1 MTDVLANP
9 FSAPAGTASGWRLGS
24 GFLLRVAGQ
33 PVEAVQ
39 ALRTPAAVAWTEQVF
54 AAEAIRDTA
63 ADQLRQALEFE
74 LAARDSD
81 DPERV
86 AVINLRRDAFNGRR
100 PRPSTVT
107 RTEPL
112 LSAEARA
119 LTFQWIEAID
129 RVRALLELGVAVLGE
144 DLAGA
149 RGRAREL
156 LADDNLRSAVLLQSE
171 VLEKNMDRYLDPARK
186 LDKHGRQIERTLL
199 ELLYRAALKTSPFS
213 TLTSVGLGR
222 FTDTATRARPE
233 PASLEQ
239 RSTTRLN
246 IAVLARLS
254 AVILADPALRSGLRV
269 TLAPG
274 ASSDGETMRYVR
286 RRTAAGSDP
295 DAVVAIDNV
304 HENLFFLPAGR
315 ALDEVVAL
323 TRDARPCLDELS
335 RQLVA
340 ATPGRTGTEADQL
353 LSHLLRLGFL
363 LAPDLQID
371 LRSPDPSAVFVAALV
386 AQDHPVLQQLART
399 LQAAVS
405 LVDAYPGTPARA
417 RASLLGELRQQ
428 VHACFELVGASDQL
442 VPRTVIYEDTTITGD
457 GMEVDRG
464 LWERTLLPDLADLAD
479 LLPAFDLNVSRRLTA
494 KGFFRARYG
503 VGGSCEDVVRFCHE
517 FQRDFFEPYTRR
529 SLRRRQFDDN
539 NAFVPQE
546 NWFKLEDIVAL
557 DRAREAASLH
567 LRDLQAATAA
577 GAPAPGAAAPLPL
590 PVEEIRLGGDFV
602 DAVRRE
608 LPRSEQLA
616 QPWSFFVQLASGGD
630 QPGRLILNQ
639 AYAGLTLMF
648 SRFAH
653 HLDARNLISEILR
666 EYSPDGAV
674 LAELRGGYETTN
686 LNIHPAVTEY
696 EIVCPG
702 DASTRPKEEQIG
714 LEDLSLVHDAE
725 ADRVRLMSTRLGRE
739 VVPVYLGFLMPMAL
753 PEIQQILLCF
763 SPSGMA
769 QIDLWAGTGDPVPV
783 DGITS
788 YPRLVLG
795 DLVLQ
800 RRMWKLNTAAF
811 PFRDPRHSDAEHLL
825 RIQRWRIEH
834 DLPHRLFAQ
843 IDNAAAKSAVDDGA
857 APDAAP
863 EAGPDPGTGG
873 ERKAGRKPLPVDF
886 DSWMSLQLLEQ
897 LALGATSRIVLTE
910 AAPDQDEL
918 WLTDEHGRPHVS
930 ELLLELY
937 DTGRDPR

>member
-1 MTDVLANP
+1 MTDVLSNP
-9 FSAPAGTASGWRLGS
+9 YSPDTGTASGWRLGS

-33 PVEAVQ
+33 PAEAV
-39 ALRTPAAVAWTEQVF
+39 AVLRTPAAISWTEQVL
-54 AAEAIRDTA
+54 AAEAVRDA
-63 ADQLRQALEFE
+63 VANQVREALEAD
-74 LAARDSD
+74 LAARDPE

-86 AVINLRRDAFNGRR
+86 ALINLRRDAFNGRR
-100 PRPSTVT
+100 PRPATVSKA
-107 RTEPL
+107 EPL
-112 LSAEARA
+112 LPEQTQV
-119 LTFQWIEAID
+119 LTRQWVATID
-129 RVRALLELGVAVLGE
+129 RVRDLLDQGVAVLGD
-144 DLAGA
+144 DLAAA
-149 RGRAREL
+149 RARAREL
-156 LADDNLRSAVLLQSE
+156 LADDKLRSAVLLQSE
-171 VLEKNMDRYLDPARK
+171 VLEKNMDRYLDPTRK
-186 LDKHGRQIERTLL
+186 VDKHGRQVERTLL

-222 FTDTATRARPE
+222 FSDTATRPRPE
-233 PASLEQ
+233 PTSLEQ
-239 RSTTRLN
+239 RSTVRLN

-254 AVILADPALRSGLRV
+254 AVVLADSTLRSGLRV
-269 TLAPG
+269 ALAPG

-286 RRTAAGSDP
+286 RRTASGSDP

-304 HENLFFLPAGR
+304 HEDLFFLPGGP
-315 ALDEVVAL
+315 ALDDVVTL
-323 TRDARPCLDELS
+323 TREDRPTVTELS
-335 RQLVA
+335 RQIA
-340 ATPGRTGTEADQL
+340 AKAEGRSPEESDQL
-353 LSHLLRLGFL
+353 IGHLLRLGFL

-371 LRSPDPSAVFVAALV
+371 LRSSDPTKVLIVALL
-386 AQDHPVLQQLART
+386 AQDHPTLQQLAAS
-399 LQAAVS
+399 LQAAVD
-405 LVDAYPGTPARA
+405 LIDAYPGTPARG
-417 RASLLGELRQQ
+417 RAAVLRD
-428 VHACFELVGASDQL
+428 VRDHVRACFELLGASDQL

-457 GMEVDRG
+457 GMDVDRG

-494 KGFFRARYG
+494 KGFFKARYG
-503 VGGSCEDVVRFCHE
+503 IGGDCADVVRFCHE
-517 FQRDFFEPYTRR
+517 FQRDFFDPYTRR
-529 SLRRRQFDDN
+529 SMRRRQFDDD

-546 NWFKLEDIVAL
+546 NWFKLQDIVAV
-557 DRAREAASLH
+557 DKAREAASLH
-567 LRDLQAATAA
+567 LRDLRTAD
-577 GAPAPGAAAPLPL
+577 PSE
-590 PVEEIRLGGDFV
+590 VEEIRLGPDFV

-608 LPRSEQLA
+608 LPPGEQLA
-616 QPWSFFVQLASGGD
+616 QPWSFFVQLASGD
-630 QPGRLILNQ
+630 QEPGRLILNQ

-653 HLDARNLISEILR
+653 SLDTEGTRARDLISEVLR
-666 EYSPDGAV
+666 DYSPDGAV

-686 LNIHPAVTEY
+686 LNVHPAVTQY

-702 DASTRPKEEQIG
+702 DASTRPKDEQIA
-714 LEDLSLVHDAE
+714 LEDLFLVHDAV

-769 QIDLWAGTGDPVPV
+769 QIDLWAGTGDPIPV
-783 DGITS
+783 DGIQS

-800 RRMWKLNTAAF
+800 RRMWKLNTSVF

-825 RIQRWRIEH
+825 KVRRWRLDH
-834 DLPHRLFAQ
+834 GLPSRLFAQ

-857 APDAAP
+857 APDTPDAP
-863 EAGPDPGTGG
+863 ETPGA

-897 LALGATSRIVLTE
+897 LALGASARIVLTE
-910 AAPDQDEL
+910 ANPDTDEL
-918 WLTDEHGRPHVS
+918 WLTDEHGRPHVC

-937 DTGRDPR
+937 DTGRDSDDE

>member
-1 MTDVLANP
+1 MTDLLSSP
-9 FSAPAGTASGWRLGS
+9 FSTTAGTASGWRLGS

-33 PVEAVQ
+33 PAEAVA
-39 ALRTPAAVAWTEQVF
+39 ALRTPAAVDWTEQVL
-54 AAEAIRDTA
+54 AAEGTRDAIGD
-63 ADQLRQALEFE
+63 DLREALESE
-74 LAARDSD
+74 LAARGSE

-86 AVINLRRDAFNGRR
+86 ALINLRRDAFNGRR
-100 PRPSTVT
+100 PRPSTLT
-107 RTEPL
+107 RAEPL
-112 LSAEARA
+112 MPAETRA
-119 LTFQWIEAID
+119 LANQWIVAID
-129 RVRALLELGVAVLGE
+129 RVRDLLDQGLAVLGD
-144 DLAGA
+144 DLAAA
-149 RGRAREL
+149 RSRAREL

-186 LDKHGRQIERTLL
+186 LDKHGRQVERTLL

-222 FTDTATRARPE
+222 FSDTATRPRPE
-233 PASLEQ
+233 PVSLQ
-239 RSTTRLN
+239 QHSTTRLN

-254 AVILADPALRSGLRV
+254 AVILADPTLRSGLRV

-286 RRTAAGSDP
+286 RRTAAGTDP

-304 HENLFFLPAGR
+304 HENLFFLPSGP
-315 ALDEVVAL
+315 ALDDVVAL
-323 TRDARPCLDELS
+323 TRQARPTLAELS
-335 RQLVA
+335 RQLADA
-340 ATPGRTGTEADQL
+340 APERTIAEADQL
-353 LSHLLRLGFL
+353 VGHLLRLGFL

-371 LRSPDPSAVFVAALV
+371 LRSAHPTEIFVAALST
-386 AQDHPVLQQLART
+386 QDHPILQQLARS
-399 LQAAVS
+399 LQAAVV
-405 LVDAYPGTPARA
+405 LVDAYPGTPARG
-417 RASLLGELRQQ
+417 RASVLRELREQ
-428 VHACFELVGASDQL
+428 VRASFEVLGASDQL
-442 VPRTVIYEDTTITGD
+442 VPRTVIYEDTTITGE

-464 LWERTLLPDLADLAD
+464 VWERTMLPDLADLAD
-479 LLPAFDLNVSRRLTA
+479 ILPAFDLNVSRRLTA

-503 VGGSCEDVVRFCHE
+503 VGGRCEDVVRFCHE

-529 SLRRRQFDDN
+529 AMRRRQFDDD

-546 NWFKLEDIVAL
+546 NWFKLDDIVAV

-567 LRDLQAATAA
+567 LRDLRAADA
-577 GAPAPGAAAPLPL
+577 GL
-590 PVEEIRLGGDFV
+590 VEEIRLGPEFV

-608 LPRSEQLA
+608 LPGAAQLA
-616 QPWSFFVQLASGGD
+616 QPWSFFVQLAAGG
-630 QPGRLILNQ
+630 QAPGRLILNQ

-653 HLDARNLISEILR
+653 SIEGAGELITRILAD
-666 EYSPDGAV
+666 YWPDGAV

-686 LNIHPAVTEY
+686 LNIHPAVTQY

-702 DASTRPKEEQIG
+702 DASTRPPAEQIS
-714 LEDLSLVHDAE
+714 LEDLVLVHDE
-725 ADRVRLMSTRLGRE
+725 QADRVRLMSTRLGKE

-788 YPRLVLG
+788 YPRLALG

-800 RRMWKLNTAAF
+800 RRMWKLNTAVF
-811 PFRDPRHSDAEHLL
+811 PFRDPQHSDAEHLL
-825 RIQRWRIEH
+825 RLQRWRLEH
-834 DLPHRLFAQ
+834 GLPRRLFAQ

-857 APDAAP
+857 VPAAPD
-863 EAGPDPGTGG
+863 G

-886 DSWMSLQLLEQ
+886 DSWMSLQLFEQ
-897 LALGATSRIVLTE
+897 LALGASARIVLTE
-910 AAPDQDEL
+910 ANPDLDEL
-918 WLTDEHGRPHVS
+918 WLTDEHGRPHVT

-937 DTGRDPR
+937 DTGRDS

>member
-1 MTDVLANP
+1 MTDLLSNP
-9 FSAPAGTASGWRLGS
+9 FSTTAGTASGWRLGS

-33 PVEAVQ
+33 PAEAVA
-39 ALRTPAAVAWTEQVF
+39 ALRTPAAVAWTEQVL
-54 AAEAIRDTA
+54 AAEGTRDAIGDE
-63 ADQLRQALEFE
+63 LREALESA
-74 LAARDSD
+74 LAARGPE

-86 AVINLRRDAFNGRR
+86 ALINLRRDAFNGRR
-100 PRPSTVT
+100 PRPSTLT
-107 RTEPL
+107 RAEPL
-112 LSAEARA
+112 MPPETRA
-119 LTFQWIEAID
+119 LANQWIVAID
-129 RVRALLELGVAVLGE
+129 RVRDLLDHGLAVLGD
-144 DLAGA
+144 DLAAA
-149 RGRAREL
+149 RSRAREL

-186 LDKHGRQIERTLL
+186 LDKHGRQVERTLL

-222 FTDTATRARPE
+222 FSDTATRPRPE
-233 PASLEQ
+233 PVSLQQ

-286 RRTAAGSDP
+286 RRTAAGTDP

-304 HENLFFLPAGR
+304 HENLFFLPSGP
-315 ALDEVVAL
+315 ALDDVVAL
-323 TRDARPCLDELS
+323 TREARPTLEELS
-335 RQLVA
+335 RQLSDA
-340 ATPGRTGTEADQL
+340 APERTITEADQL
-353 LSHLLRLGFL
+353 VGHLLRLGFL

-371 LRSPDPSAVFVAALV
+371 LRSARPTEVSVAALST
-386 AQDHPVLQQLART
+386 QDHPILQQLARS
-399 LQAAVS
+399 LQAAVV
-405 LVDAYPGTPARA
+405 LVDAYPGTPARG
-417 RASLLGELRQQ
+417 RASVLRELREQ
-428 VHACFELVGASDQL
+428 VRASFEVLGASDQL
-442 VPRTVIYEDTTITGD
+442 VPRTVIYEDTTITGE

-464 LWERTLLPDLADLAD
+464 LWERTVLPDLADLAD
-479 LLPAFDLNVSRRLTA
+479 ILPAFDLNVSRRLTA

-503 VGGSCEDVVRFCHE
+503 VGGRCEDVVRFCHE

-529 SLRRRQFDDN
+529 AMRRRQFDDD

-546 NWFKLEDIVAL
+546 NWFKLDDIVAV

-567 LRDLQAATAA
+567 LRDLRAAD
-577 GAPAPGAAAPLPL
+577 PG
-590 PVEEIRLGGDFV
+590 PVEEIRLGPEFV

-608 LPRSEQLA
+608 LPGGAQLA
-616 QPWSFFVQLASGGD
+616 QPWSFFVQLAAGGEA
-630 QPGRLILNQ
+630 PGRLILNQ

-653 HLDARNLISEILR
+653 SIEGAGELITRILA

-686 LNIHPAVTEY
+686 LNIHPAVTQY

-702 DASTRPKEEQIG
+702 DASTRPADEQVS
-714 LEDLSLVHDAE
+714 LEDLVLVHDEE

-739 VVPVYLGFLMPMAL
+739 VIPVYLGFLMPMAL

-788 YPRLVLG
+788 YPRLALG

-800 RRMWKLNTAAF
+800 RRMWKLNTAVF
-811 PFRDPRHSDAEHLL
+811 PFRDPQHSDAEHLL
-825 RIQRWRIEH
+825 RLQRWRVEH
-834 DLPHRLFAQ
+834 GLPRRLFAQ
-843 IDNAAAKSAVDDGA
+843 IDNAAAKSAVDDGEAPA
-857 APDAAP
+857 APD
-863 EAGPDPGTGG
+863 G

-897 LALGATSRIVLTE
+897 LALGASARIVLTE
-910 AAPDQDEL
+910 ANPDLDEL
-918 WLTDEHGRPHVS
+918 WLADEHGRSHVT

-937 DTGRDPR
+937 DTGRDS